1 MLKKSK
7 KDDFE
12 NQINNDTK
20 NVDLSLYNTNLSIF
34 YRLVKIHQQA
44 ALFLLFSSY
53 SFMVTIAAFWQRFS
67 IAALAYFLASLKNEQ
82 FVLLYWIFN

>member
-1 MLKKSK
+1 MLKRSK

-53 SFMVTIAAFWQRFS
+53 SFVVTIAFWQRFS
-67 IAALAYFLASLKNEQ
+67 IAALAYFLASLKNKQ
-82 FVLLYWIFN
+82 FVLLC